1 MPHLPFI
8 CWWTLRLL
16 PYLAIVNY
24 AAVNIGGTCIFELSV
39 LFFADIYP
47 AVELLGPMVVVF
59 SVFSGTSYSFS

>member
-1 MPHLPFI
+1 M
-8 CWWTLRLL
+8 L